1 MLASFGIFMAI
12 PKAADMVKAQIEKVK
27 PFEHEKAIGE
37 SVAPARGVGKGGL
50 QWVATANEIVYKR
63 IPEGGEIPKS
73 ISTQKKFFDA
83 MRRVGWVK

>member
-1 MLASFGIFMAI
+1 MAI

-63 IPEGGEIPKS
+63 IPEGE
-73 ISTQKKFFDA
+73 KFPNLFQHK
-83 MRRVGWVK
+83 RNFLTR